1 MYERVCTY
9 NFHSKCG
16 DLGQSPFRIIFS
28 GLPFVLHP
36 STLSSQMVNMA
47 LCYDWPIYNS
57 PTPFLCNHLQV
68 CPQPCDKML
77 VYFGF
82 PFFASTEKPQG
93 YVKIYLKRMVKEIED
108 HQDYTMLRWGLN
120 MFIFVMIVK
129 RKLKYKNQIL
139 ESIIYLL
146 NYLISAWSQRLADT
160 LDFSLAS
167 HWLTWSSSLNTSF
180 YFSNVLLISS

>member
-1 MYERVCTY
+1 
-9 NFHSKCG
+9 
-16 DLGQSPFRIIFS
+16 
-28 GLPFVLHP
+28 
-36 STLSSQMVNMA
+36 MVNMA
-47 LCYDWPIYNS
+47 LCYDWPFYNS

-108 HQDYTMLRWGLN
+108 HQDYTMLRWGLK
-120 MFIFVMIVK
+120 MFFFVMIVK

-146 NYLISAWSQRLADT
+146 NYLFQHDRRDWRILW
-160 LDFSLAS
+160 
-167 HWLTWSSSLNTSF
+167 TSPW
-180 YFSNVLLISS
+180 LLID